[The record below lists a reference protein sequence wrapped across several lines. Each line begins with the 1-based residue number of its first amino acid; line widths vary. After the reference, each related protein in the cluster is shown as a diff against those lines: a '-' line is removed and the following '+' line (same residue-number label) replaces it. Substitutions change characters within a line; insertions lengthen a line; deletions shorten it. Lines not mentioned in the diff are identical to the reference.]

1 MLDLAT
7 VEGEGSRHQLR
18 EAAEALLESQ
28 QDISCHLLTT
38 QQICQPSLCPFIAQN
53 EGQHSRA
60 IILTVLPNST
70 MGYGQGW
77 VMQWHRLPTSMLFSQ
92 LQVCRDFLGTHGQM
106 QTLPWFVQHIFAKEK
121 AILPLS
127 SPPSLPAKEQQESSP
142 GMHWH
147 KVVAFPKKHPETL
160 KAQQNPRF
168 PPAEGLSAI
177 QLQGKGWE
185 SSLIH

>member
-1 MLDLAT
+1 MPSPYHTADLPAQSLPFHCPKW
-7 VEGEGSRHQLR
+7 G
-18 EAAEALLESQ
+18 AAFQSHHSHCAPQ
-28 QDISCHLLTT
+28 QHHGLWT
-38 QQICQPSLCPFIAQN
+38 
-53 EGQHSRA
+53 
-60 IILTVLPNST
+60 
-70 MGYGQGW
+70 GW

-185 SSLIH
+185 SSPIHSF